1 MAGRNTSAGLFLWPA
16 EPFFLIYTITTVMK
30 INENYSSGKR
40 KLKVY
45 PKAFPRANHNI
56 VFFPEIRL
64 SGKWL
69 QDNGFDFGQEVM
81 IQHEKDKIV
90 IIPVNQTSE

>member
-1 MAGRNTSAGLFLWPA
+1 
-16 EPFFLIYTITTVMK
+16 MK
-30 INENYSSGKR
+30 INDNHLSGKR

-69 QDNGFDFGQEVM
+69 QDTGFDFGQEVT

-90 IIPVNQTSE
+90 IIPADQPNETI

>member
-1 MAGRNTSAGLFLWPA
+1 
-16 EPFFLIYTITTVMK
+16 MK

-45 PKAFPRANHNI
+45 PKAFPRASRDI

-64 SGKWL
+64 CGKWL
-69 QDNGFDFGQEVM
+69 QDTGFDFGQAVI

-90 IIPVNQTSE
+90 IIPADQPNETI